1 MYKQFYEDI
10 IREHL
15 CEVIEN
21 VSNLMQDME
30 RKVRTA
36 AVKAINVILELVSA
50 FKIIIHTKLLFSLS
64 FIDT

>member
-30 RKVRTA
+30 KKVRTA